1 MKITKVTIRYMAI
14 KHKVPFRTSFGL
26 NEEKTFSIVE
36 LETADG
42 LKGYG
47 ECSANE
53 RPWYNEE
60 TDIGAI
66 EIIKNFLAPMLF
78 SFDDLKDPYEFYEA
92 TNWIRRNKMAKSAI
106 DCALWDLYAQ
116 YQRLPLAKALGGV
129 KTEVE
134 TGVSLGIE
142 KTPED
147 LVRTVDKYLK
157 QGYRRIKCKIQPGF
171 DVQYMAA
178 VRKEFGDIMLQV
190 DANSAY
196 TLEDVEIFK
205 ALDEFNMLLIEQP
218 LAHDDIV
225 DHRHLQKVI
234 KTPICLDESIHSAED
249 ARKAI
254 ELGSCGNIN
263 IKVARVGG
271 LTEAKKVQDV
281 CAEHGIPVW
290 GGGMLDCGI
299 ARAHNI
305 AIASLPNYLIPN
317 DIPASDRYYAE
328 DIVTPSTFID
338 NCGMIPVPNEVPGIG
353 FALNMEVVNQLTKN
367 IIELK
372 R

>member
-1 MKITKVTIRYMAI
+1 MKIKKVTIRHMSVQ
-14 KHKVPFRTSFGL
+14 HKIPFRTSFGL
-26 NEEKTFSIVE
+26 NEKKVFSIVE

-47 ECSANE
+47 ECSAND

-60 TDIGAI
+60 TDTGAI
-66 EIIKNFLAPMLF
+66 DIIKNFLAPTLF
-78 SFDDLKDPYEFYEA
+78 SYDDLKGPEEFYEA
-92 TNWIRRNKMAKSAI
+92 TNWIRRNKMARSTV

-116 YQRLPLAKALGGV
+116 EQGISLAKALGGV

-142 KTPED
+142 KTPDD
-147 LVRTVDKYLK
+147 LLKTIEKYLK
-157 QGYRRIKCKIQPGF
+157 QGYRRIKCKIEPGY
-171 DVQYMAA
+171 DVQYIAA
-178 VRKEFGDIMLQV
+178 VRKEFGDIILQV

-196 TLEDVEIFK
+196 SLKDIEIFK
-205 ALDEFNMLLIEQP
+205 TLDQFNMLLIEQP

-225 DHRHLQKVI
+225 DHRHLQQAI

-271 LTEAKKVQDV
+271 LTETKKIHDV
-281 CAEHGIPVW
+281 CAKHNIPVW

-305 AIASLPNYLIPN
+305 AIASLPNYKIPN

-338 NCGMIPVPNEVPGIG
+338 NRGMIKVPETPGLG
-353 FALNMEVVNQLTKN
+353 FALNIPVVEKLTTD
-367 IIELK
+367 IITLE

>member
-1 MKITKVTIRYMAI
+1 MKISNVTIRHLSI
-14 KHKVPFRTSFGL
+14 KHKVPFRTSFGS
-26 NEEKTFSIVE
+26 NEDKAFSIVE
-36 LETADG
+36 LETVDG

-47 ECSANE
+47 ECSANA

-60 TDIGAI
+60 TDLGAMNII
-66 EIIKNFLAPMLF
+66 EQFLAPALF
-78 SFDDLKDPYEFYEA
+78 SFDDLKGPAEFYEA
-92 TNWIRRNKMAKSAI
+92 TNWIRRNKMARSAV

-116 YQRLPLAKALGGV
+116 EQGIPLAKALGGT

-142 KTPED
+142 KTPDD
-147 LVRTVDKYLK
+147 LLRTIEKYLK
-157 QGYRRIKCKIQPGF
+157 QGYRRIKCKIEPGY
-171 DVQYMAA
+171 DVAYMAA
-178 VRKEFGDIMLQV
+178 VRKEFGDILLQV

-196 TLEDVEIFK
+196 TLKDIEIFK
-205 ALDEFNMLLIEQP
+205 ELDAFNMLLIEQP

-225 DHRHLQKVI
+225 DHRHLQAVI

-254 ELGSCGNIN
+254 ELGSCRNIN

-271 LTEAKKVQDV
+271 LTETKKIHDV

-290 GGGMLDCGI
+290 SGGMLDCGV

-305 AIASLPNYLIPN
+305 AVASLPNYLLPN

-338 NCGMIPVPNEVPGIG
+338 NHGMIPVSIEPGLG
-353 FALNMEVVNQLTKN
+353 FAINQEVVDKLTDN
-367 IIELK
+367 IIK
-372 R
+372 ITR